1 MKNEYD
7 VVIIDTGVEKEH
19 SRLASQD
26 IDCIRVS
33 NNIDG
38 FFVEELIDGD
48 DDVGHGTAVCDI
60 IKSHCKDISILVIKV
75 FDKELNADE
84 SLITD
89 ALNYIYHNIS
99 CRIINMSL
107 GISVAGYAL
116 ESVCCKLND
125 KGIIL
130 IAAFDNDGSI
140 AYPAAFK
147 SVVGVTSCNYCTRNS
162 DFIIVNDIRVD
173 IGAKGGLQKVAWIG
187 NSVSIGVGDSYACAH
202 ISGICANL
210 ISHKQVIGKE
220 QFLKELKM
228 SQRGSENV
236 PIDSISTIKARESV
250 SKYSRV
256 ALFPFNKEMH
266 SLIRFADMLSFNIV
280 KIYDVKYSPNIGR
293 SAENILNLSV
303 QSKTIVENVNIINW
317 NEFDTL
323 IIGHTHNLL
332 NNIIKSDSILHL
344 LLSQAEALG
353 KNVFSFDQFPKSFEN
368 VPGFVSPPIYQNY
381 APIPFGKLYHIAKPI
396 LAVFGTSSQQG
407 KFSLQLTLRRN
418 LLHYGYKVGQLGTEP
433 TSFLFGMDECV
444 HFGYDSDLKPVGFE
458 FVSLV
463 NSLLNNISSK
473 DTDIILTGGQSATL
487 LTNEGNLAYYP
498 VQQINFLLGTLPD
511 AVILVVNPDDDDR
524 IIGNTISF
532 IESCVA
538 TKVIAIVVFP
548 MVKNPSNINLL
559 KTHIT
564 EVAYR
569 NLKEALH
576 SKYGLDVF
584 VLDDKNEMG
593 QLTDLIIEYFG

>member
-107 GISVAGYAL
+107 GISAAGYAL

-147 SVVGVTSCNYCTRNS
+147 SVVGVTSCNYCTRNN

-187 NSVSIGVGDSYACAH
+187 NSISIGVGDSYACAH
-202 ISGICANL
+202 VSGICANL

-220 QFLKELKM
+220 QFLKELRM
-228 SQRGSENV
+228 SQSESENV
-236 PIDSISTIKARESV
+236 PIDSISTIKIKESV
-250 SKYSRV
+250 SKYSR
-256 ALFPFNKEMH
+256 
-266 SLIRFADMLSFNIV
+266 S
-280 KIYDVKYSPNIGR
+280 
-293 SAENILNLSV
+293 
-303 QSKTIVENVNIINW
+303 
-317 NEFDTL
+317 
-323 IIGHTHNLL
+323 
-332 NNIIKSDSILHL
+332 
-344 LLSQAEALG
+344 
-353 KNVFSFDQFPKSFEN
+353 
-368 VPGFVSPPIYQNY
+368 
-381 APIPFGKLYHIAKPI
+381 
-396 LAVFGTSSQQG
+396 
-407 KFSLQLTLRRN
+407 
-418 LLHYGYKVGQLGTEP
+418 
-433 TSFLFGMDECV
+433 
-444 HFGYDSDLKPVGFE
+444 
-458 FVSLV
+458 SLV
-463 NSLLNNISSK
+463 SI
-473 DTDIILTGGQSATL
+473 
-487 LTNEGNLAYYP
+487 
-498 VQQINFLLGTLPD
+498 
-511 AVILVVNPDDDDR
+511 
-524 IIGNTISF
+524 
-532 IESCVA
+532 
-538 TKVIAIVVFP
+538 
-548 MVKNPSNINLL
+548 
-559 KTHIT
+559 
-564 EVAYR
+564 
-569 NLKEALH
+569 
-576 SKYGLDVF
+576 
-584 VLDDKNEMG
+584 
-593 QLTDLIIEYFG
+593 